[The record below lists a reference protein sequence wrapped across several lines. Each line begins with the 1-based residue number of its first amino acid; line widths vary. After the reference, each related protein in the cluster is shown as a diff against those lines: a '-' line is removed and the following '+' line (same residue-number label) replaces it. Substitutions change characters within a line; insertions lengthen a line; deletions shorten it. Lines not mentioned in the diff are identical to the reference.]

1 MQIFWPNAASFAG
14 PRLGSL
20 SRVRF
25 SVVIPARYASTRL
38 PGKPLLDIAGKAMV
52 VRVAERALAS
62 SAEHVVVATDDARVL
77 DAVAATSAQA
87 AMTRDDH
94 PTGSDRVMEVVEQQ
108 GWADDDVVV
117 NVQGDEPL
125 IPPTVIDQVAG
136 LLRDGSCGVAT
147 LYEPIARGADVFD
160 PNIVKVVVN
169 RVGRAVYFS
178 RAPMPWWRDR
188 FRTGEVRDIVGAGI
202 GWKRH
207 IGIYAYRVAALRE
220 FVHWPPSALE
230 ETEALEQLRLLDH
243 GRAIAAAEAAALVPG
258 GVDTEAD
265 AARVRAM
272 LAAGD

>member
-1 MQIFWPNAASFAG
+1 M
-14 PRLGSL
+14 
-20 SRVRF
+20 RF
-25 SVVIPARYASTRL
+25 SVVIPARYGSTRL

-62 SAEHVVVATDDARVL
+62 SAENVVVATDDARVL
-77 DAVAATSAQA
+77 DALAATPVAAV
-87 AMTRDDH
+87 MTRDDH

-108 GWADDDVVV
+108 GWGDDHVVV

-125 IPPTVIDQVAG
+125 IPPAVIDQVAG

-147 LYEPIARGADVFD
+147 LYEPIARGEDVFD

-169 RVGRAVYFS
+169 RVARALYFS
-178 RAPMPWWRDR
+178 RAPIPWWRDG
-188 FRTGEVRDIVGAGI
+188 FRSSDVPDIANVGT

-220 FVHWPPSALE
+220 YVGWPPSLLE

-243 GRAIAAAEAAALVPG
+243 GRAIAVAEAVEPVPG

-265 AARVRAM
+265 VARVRAV
-272 LAAGD
+272 LATGD

>member
-1 MQIFWPNAASFAG
+1 M
-14 PRLGSL
+14 
-20 SRVRF
+20 RF

-62 SAEHVVVATDDARVL
+62 SAESVVVATDDVRVR
-77 DAVAATSAQA
+77 DAVAATPATA
-87 AMTRDDH
+87 VMTRDDH
-94 PTGSDRVMEVVEQQ
+94 PTGSDRVMEVVERQ

-147 LYEPIARGADVFD
+147 LYEPIERGADVFD

-169 RVGRAVYFS
+169 GVGRALYFS
-178 RAPMPWWRDR
+178 RAPMPWWRDG
-188 FRTGEVRDIVGAGI
+188 FRISEVPDIAGAGA

-243 GRAIAAAEAAALVPG
+243 GRSIAVAQAAAPVPG

-272 LAAGD
+272 LATGD

>member
-1 MQIFWPNAASFAG
+1 M
-14 PRLGSL
+14 
-20 SRVRF
+20 RF

-62 SAEHVVVATDDARVL
+62 SAENVVVATDDARVL
-77 DAVAATSAQA
+77 DALAATPA
-87 AMTRDDH
+87 AAVMTRDDH

-136 LLRDGSCGVAT
+136 LLGDGSCGVAT
-147 LYEPIARGADVFD
+147 LCEPIVRGEDVLD

-169 RVGRAVYFS
+169 RVGRALYFS
-178 RAPMPWWRDR
+178 RAPMPWWRDG
-188 FRTGEVRDIVGAGI
+188 FRANEVPDIVGVGP
-202 GWKRH
+202 GWRRH

-220 FVHWPPSALE
+220 FVQWPPSALE

-243 GRAIAAAEAAALVPG
+243 GRAIAVAEAAAPVPG
-258 GVDTEAD
+258 GVDTQAD
-265 AARVRAM
+265 AARVRAV
-272 LAAGD
+272 LAGGD